1 LQVRILPPA
10 ITMKHLIALSAASL
24 TVAYM
29 LYTIYEVIDAD
40 GTWYNQLYMDKGRDN
55 VTFVDKL
62 KLTLTDDGRSINKL
76 RLVTGFVSIPVAMY
90 LLVRIV
96 VAGVINF

>member
-1 LQVRILPPA
+1 
-10 ITMKHLIALSAASL
+10 
-24 TVAYM
+24 M